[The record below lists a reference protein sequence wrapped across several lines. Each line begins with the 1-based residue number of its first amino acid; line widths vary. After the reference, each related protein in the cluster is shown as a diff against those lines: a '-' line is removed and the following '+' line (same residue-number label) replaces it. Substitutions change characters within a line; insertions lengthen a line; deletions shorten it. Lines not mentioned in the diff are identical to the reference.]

1 MWMWCYCIF
10 IPFGVPTLAAVV
22 GPVVIGPV
30 VDIPNALRDV
40 GIFEP
45 LRGEVVGKVIN
56 RWS

>member
-22 GPVVIGPV
+22 GPVVIGSV

-45 LRGEVVGKVIN
+45 LRGDVVGKVIN
-56 RWS
+56 R